1 MAKTVLLRIDDR
13 LMHGQ
18 IGKSWLKEVGAD
30 IIVVVND
37 RTFMDE
43 NSQKLMEIVTPL
55 NTKIYF
61 LTVEKAIKE
70 LDDLEDDAEAL
81 VLVENP
87 KDALSLIENGLDI
100 DMVNV
105 GNMSRKYYKKKVN
118 ETVYVDDDDIS
129 CFKELKD
136 LGKTLDIRALST
148 DDSDNDDKIFN

>member
-61 LTVEKAIKE
+61 LTVGKAIKE

-87 KDALSLIENGLDI
+87 EDALSLVENGLDI

-118 ETVYVDDDDIS
+118 ATVYVDDDDIA

-148 DDSDNDDKIFN
+148 DDSDNDDKIFS

>member
-118 ETVYVDDDDIS
+118 ATVYVDDDDIA

>member
-37 RTFMDE
+37 KTFMDE

-61 LTVEKAIKE
+61 LTVEKSIKE
-70 LDDLEDDAEAL
+70 LGDLEDDAEAL

-87 KDALSLIENGLDI
+87 EDALSLIENGLDI

-118 ETVYVDDDDIS
+118 ATVYVDDDDIA

>member
-118 ETVYVDDDDIS
+118 ATVYVDDDDIA

-136 LGKTLDIRALST
+136 LGKTLDIRALSA
-148 DDSDNDDKIFN
+148 DDSDNDDKIFS

>member
-37 RTFMDE
+37 KTFMDE

-118 ETVYVDDDDIS
+118 ATVYVDDDDIA